1 MHFELSYGDIGIL
14 FFLTL
19 GPLKAILPFARV
31 TRGTEPAFRQ
41 AVAWR
46 ATAIATT
53 IVLVVALLGPFVLTN
68 WHVSP
73 AAIII
78 TGGIILFYQALRIV
92 TQMPTAAAP
101 PSADRTASQA
111 PPSRAIAVFP
121 IAVPAIVT
129 APGIA
134 AIATIVVLNRHDLV
148 HQTIV
153 VALLLGVM
161 GLNLL
166 ALWNTETILK
176 HGLAGVLP
184 VVGWVLAVLQA
195 SLAVQ
200 MVIYSLRVLEALH
213 WPAS

>member
-19 GPLKAILPFARV
+19 GPLKAVLPFARV
-31 TRGTEPAFRQ
+31 TRGTEPDFRRT
-41 AVAWR
+41 VAWR
-46 ATAIATT
+46 ATAIATA

-73 AAIII
+73 PAIII

-92 TQMPTAAAP
+92 AQTPPAAP
-101 PSADRTASQA
+101 PAADREASQSL
-111 PPSRAIAVFP
+111 PSPAIAVFP

-134 AIATIVVLNRHDLV
+134 AIATIVVLNKHDLV
-148 HQTIV
+148 HSAVV

-161 GLNLL
+161 LLNLL
-166 ALWNTETILK
+166 ALWNAETILK

-200 MVIYSLRVLEALH
+200 MVIYSLRVLEVLH

>member
-19 GPLKAILPFARV
+19 GPLKAVLPFARV
-31 TRGTEPAFRQ
+31 TRGTEPAFRR
-41 AVAWR
+41 AVAWQ
-46 ATAIATT
+46 ATAIATA
-53 IVLVVALLGPFVLTN
+53 IVLVVALFGPFVLTN

-73 AAIII
+73 PAIII

-92 TQMPTAAAP
+92 TQTPAAAAP
-101 PSADRTASQA
+101 PSADRPASQA
-111 PPSRAIAVFP
+111 PPSPAIAVFP

-134 AIATIVVLNRHDLV
+134 AIATIVVLNKHDLV
-148 HQTIV
+148 HNAVV

-161 GLNLL
+161 LLNLL
-166 ALWNTETILK
+166 ALWNAETILK

-200 MVIYSLRVLEALH
+200 MVIYSLRVLEVFH

>member
-31 TRGTEPAFRQ
+31 TRGTEPAFRR

-46 ATAIATT
+46 AVAIATL
-53 IVLVVALLGPFVLTN
+53 IVLIVALLGPFVLSN

-73 AAIII
+73 PAIAI
-78 TGGIILFYQALRIV
+78 TCGIILFYQALQIIMQTPGAMRGSDG
-92 TQMPTAAAP
+92 QPSSPSP
-101 PSADRTASQA
+101 PS
-111 PPSRAIAVFP
+111 PAIAVFP
-121 IAVPAIVT
+121 IAMPAIVT

-134 AIATIVVLNRHDLV
+134 ALAAVTVLYSHDLA
-148 HQTIV
+148 HEALI
-153 VALLLGVM
+153 VALLVGVM

-166 ALWNTETILK
+166 TVWNSEAILK

-200 MVIYSLRVLEALH
+200 IVIASLRALEVLN

>member
-31 TRGTEPAFRQ
+31 TRGTEPAFRR

-46 ATAIATT
+46 GTAIATA

-73 AAIII
+73 PAIII

-92 TQMPTAAAP
+92 TQSPAAVRGSAVGEPGPSP
-101 PSADRTASQA
+101 PSQ
-111 PPSRAIAVFP
+111 AIAVFP
-121 IAVPAIVT
+121 IAMPAIVT

-134 AIATIVVLNRHDLV
+134 AIATIVVLNKHDLV
-148 HQTIV
+148 HQTII
-153 VALLLGVM
+153 VALLLVIM
-161 GLNLL
+161 VLNLL
-166 ALWNTETILK
+166 VLWNADTILK

-184 VVGWVLAVLQA
+184 VVRWVV
-195 SLAVQ
+195 
-200 MVIYSLRVLEALH
+200 RCFKPR
-213 WPAS
+213 WPCRW

>member
-1 MHFELSYGDIGIL
+1 MDFELSYGDIGIL

-31 TRGTEPAFRQ
+31 TRGTEPAFRRT
-41 AVAWR
+41 VAWR
-46 ATAIATT
+46 AMAIATA
-53 IVLVVALLGPFVLTN
+53 IVLGVALLGPFILTN

-73 AAIII
+73 PAISI
-78 TGGIILFYQALRIV
+78 TCGIILFYQALRIIMQ
-92 TQMPTAAAP
+92 TPAAAP
-101 PSADRTASQA
+101 GSADRQTSPS
-111 PPSRAIAVFP
+111 PPSPAIAVFP
-121 IAVPAIVT
+121 LAIPAIVT

-134 AIATIVVLNRHDLV
+134 AIAAIIVLNRHDLA
-148 HQTIV
+148 HEAIV

-161 GLNLL
+161 VLNLL
-166 ALWNTETILK
+166 TLWNTETILK
-176 HGLAGVLP
+176 HGFAGVLP

-200 MVIYSLRVLEALH
+200 IVIYSLRVLEVLH